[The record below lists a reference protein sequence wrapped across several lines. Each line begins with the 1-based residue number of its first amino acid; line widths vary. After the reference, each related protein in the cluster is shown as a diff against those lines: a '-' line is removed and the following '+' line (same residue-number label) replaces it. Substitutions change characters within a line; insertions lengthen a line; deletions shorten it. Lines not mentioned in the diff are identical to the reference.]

1 MTLRNIKFLA
11 ICRIGHHVTKTVY
24 DLMTTPSAALA
35 LGLNWLARYSL
46 ELLDFNQVLHIYAEH
61 IKVTQT
67 AWKIAKVKPQASKY
81 IREIAMPC
89 STTHMETT

>member
-1 MTLRNIKFLA
+1 
-11 ICRIGHHVTKTVY
+11 
-24 DLMTTPSAALA
+24 MTTLSALA
-35 LGLNWLARYSL
+35 LGLNWLARYSF
-46 ELLDFNQVLHIYAEH
+46 ELLDFDQVLHIDAGD

-67 AWKIAKVKPQASKY
+67 AWKIAKVKTQASKY